1 MNTPLDF
8 EKGISEIER
17 RIDELRQL
25 DKGEDRKSEIETARL
40 QSRLERL
47 LRHAYR
53 RLGPAQKIQVARHP
67 NRPGASQYIQVL
79 LDDFQPFIS
88 AKLNDH
94 HHIFGGLGRFRGIA
108 VVVVAHDRRGWS
120 VGAENQTLNGVG
132 GQIRGNVRRLF
143 DLSEAFRLPIL
154 TFIDVPGDSDTGFG
168 GNAGADAVLCDLE
181 RAAIACFLLNASVPV
196 IATIVGQSGGTGALA
211 LVAADRVLML
221 QNAVAFAVSPE
232 IVAKTLWGDP
242 AQIRAAVEA
251 GKITAEDL
259 LAAGIIDEIVPE
271 PPGGAHR
278 HPETVIAAVGDAIA
292 SASALQ
298 DRSDMSGI
306 RRLRRRQERFLSFG
320 ATDTE

>member
-132 GQIRGNVRRLF
+132 GKFAAMF
-143 DLSEAFRLPIL
+143 DAFSI
-154 TFIDVPGDSDTGFG
+154 
-168 GNAGADAVLCDLE
+168 
-181 RAAIACFLLNASVPV
+181 
-196 IATIVGQSGGTGALA
+196 
-211 LVAADRVLML
+211 
-221 QNAVAFAVSPE
+221 
-232 IVAKTLWGDP
+232 
-242 AQIRAAVEA
+242 
-251 GKITAEDL
+251 
-259 LAAGIIDEIVPE
+259 
-271 PPGGAHR
+271 
-278 HPETVIAAVGDAIA
+278 
-292 SASALQ
+292 
-298 DRSDMSGI
+298 
-306 RRLRRRQERFLSFG
+306 
-320 ATDTE
+320 